1 MNLNNQTIDNIKKFL
16 IDNLNPIFIFIFGSA
31 AEGYFRKD
39 SDIDIAFYSDKK
51 IKPYDIFIIKEKL
64 ADIVKKDI
72 DLVNLRETSTVFKAQ
87 IVGKGKVI
95 YFKDEK
101 RLSDFRIRTLK
112 EYVLLNE
119 ERKNIL
125 ESIKLDV
132 KNDERC
138 NLQ

>member
-1 MNLNNQTIDNIKKFL
+1 LNLNNQIIDNIKKFL
-16 IDNLNPIFIFIFGSA
+16 IDNLNPIFIYIFGSA
-31 AEGYFRKD
+31 AEGYFRED
-39 SDIDIAFYSDKK
+39 SDIDIAFYSDKR
-51 IKPYDIFIIKEKL
+51 INPYDLFIIKEKL

-72 DLVNLRETSTVFKAQ
+72 DLVNLKEASTVFKAQ
-87 IVGKGKVI
+87 IVGKGNVI

-125 ESIKLDV
+125 ETYKMDV
-132 KNDERC
+132 RSDERC
-138 NLQ
+138 NL